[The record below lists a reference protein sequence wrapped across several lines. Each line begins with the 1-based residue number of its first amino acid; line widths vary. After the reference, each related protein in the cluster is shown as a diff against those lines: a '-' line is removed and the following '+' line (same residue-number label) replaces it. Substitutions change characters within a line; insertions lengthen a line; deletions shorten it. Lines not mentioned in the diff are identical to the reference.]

1 MRLFRFYILIYLLLI
16 LISNIGF
23 LNEKNNIQITAHRGD
38 SLNYDENTLSAF
50 KSAKEIGADWIELD
64 VQETKDKKLVVTHDY
79 DLKRILN
86 VNKKVSSLT
95 YKELIKL
102 DKREDKIP
110 LLEDVIKFAID
121 NDIKLNIEL
130 KGNKNDD
137 GFVYNVLNLINK
149 YDFTDKCVISSFKYK
164 LLLEIEEKQSNI
176 KTIYNISKN
185 KDNILDYKVD
195 GYSINKTIV
204 NKDLVD
210 LIHDNQKEIFV
221 WTINNEE
228 DIKKMIEINVDNII
242 TDNVKLVK
250 EIINE

>member
-1 MRLFRFYILIYLLLI
+1 MKLFRFYILINLLLI
-16 LISNIGF
+16 LISNINF
-23 LNEKNNIQITAHRGD
+23 LKEKKMIELTAHRGD

-50 KSAKEIGADWIELD
+50 RSAKELGADWIELD
-64 VQETKDKKLVVTHDY
+64 VQETKDKKLVVIHDY
-79 DLKRILN
+79 GLKRILN
-86 VNKKVSSLT
+86 VNKKVSALT
-95 YKELIKL
+95 YKEIIKL
-102 DKREDKIP
+102 DKREDKI
-110 LLEDVIKFAID
+110 AID

-137 GFVYNVLNLINK
+137 GFVYNVLDLINK
-149 YDFTDKCVISSFKYK
+149 YNFTDKCVISSFKYK
-164 LLLEIEEKQSNI
+164 LLLEIEEKQYEI
-176 KTIYNISKN
+176 KTIYNISKK

-195 GYSINKTIV
+195 GYSINKTVV
-204 NKDLVD
+204 NKKLVD